1 MANPKTLANR
11 TKINGFRE
19 NFNAKF
25 VVSMVMKTNPVNDKN
40 IRRIQ
45 RFSLALP
52 VRVASGVDEETG
64 WNEITRLN
72 DVSAFGAGFNLKH
85 PIKRGSLLQMTI
97 PLPRQMRCYDYT
109 EPQYRIWGLVRTCVP
124 VEDADDKQNAVGVAF
139 IGKKPPE
146 SYYENPAKLYDIS
159 HQKEDKLWQVIEAVE
174 KPNDSP
180 KFEETRRHS
189 RLSIPAN
196 VIVEK
201 IDADG
206 NVAASETTVTENLSL
221 SGASVFSTFA
231 MEKGEFVRVRS
242 EQYNVSIISVVRGF
256 HKGADGIPRLHL
268 EFIDQLFP
276 LEGIE

>member
-1 MANPKTLANR
+1 
-11 TKINGFRE
+11 
-19 NFNAKF
+19 
-25 VVSMVMKTNPVNDKN
+25 MKTNPVNDKN
-40 IRRIQ
+40 IRRVQ

-64 WNEITRLN
+64 WQEMTRLT
-72 DVSAFGAGFNLKH
+72 DVSTFGAGFNLKH
-85 PIKRGSLLQMTI
+85 PIKRGNLLQMTI

-109 EPQYRIWGLVRTCVP
+109 EPQYKIWGLVRTCVP
-124 VEDADDKQNAVGVAF
+124 IEENGEKENAVGVAF

-146 SYYENPAKLYDIS
+146 SYYGNPSKLYEVSD
-159 HQKEDKLWQVIEAVE
+159 QKEGKLWHVVDADEQA
-174 KPNDSP
+174 NDSP

-196 VIVEK
+196 VIIEK

-206 NVAASETTVTENLSL
+206 NVAASEMTVTENLSL

-256 HKGADGIPRLHL
+256 HKGQDGIPRLHL
-268 EFIDQLFP
+268 EFIDQFFP
-276 LEGIE
+276 LEGIG